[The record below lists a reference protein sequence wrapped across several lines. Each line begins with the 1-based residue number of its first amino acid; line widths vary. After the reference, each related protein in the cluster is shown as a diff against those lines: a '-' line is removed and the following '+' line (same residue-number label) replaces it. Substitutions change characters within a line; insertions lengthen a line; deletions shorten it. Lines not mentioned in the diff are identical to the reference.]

1 MKAPSKQ
8 LSILKEINQMNLIQY
23 KKVNLQILNEYRV
36 TKMIS
41 KRKMVKKTKTYHK
54 NRNKITQR
62 QIQNIYQTRE

>member
-1 MKAPSKQ
+1 MKAPTKQ

-23 KKVNLQILNEYRV
+23 KKVNLQIVNEYRI
-36 TKMIS
+36 TKMNS

-54 NRNKITQR
+54 NRNKIAQK